1 MQLLPL
7 GTGQEDK
14 ELLMLA
20 SHVTTLT
27 EAFPGQHKAIPGRTR
42 AVKPLQKARCQAG
55 FVFLSCQDFSS
66 PIETIYLQ
74 KTRREHSGLFQAR
87 AISESSGKM

>member
-1 MQLLPL
+1 MWFRKHTLVPDLQYNYFFKKILQLLPL

-20 SHVTTLT
+20 SHVTPLA

-55 FVFLSCQDFSS
+55 FVFLSCQDFLS
-66 PIETIYLQ
+66 PIETIYL
-74 KTRREHSGLFQAR
+74 
-87 AISESSGKM
+87 